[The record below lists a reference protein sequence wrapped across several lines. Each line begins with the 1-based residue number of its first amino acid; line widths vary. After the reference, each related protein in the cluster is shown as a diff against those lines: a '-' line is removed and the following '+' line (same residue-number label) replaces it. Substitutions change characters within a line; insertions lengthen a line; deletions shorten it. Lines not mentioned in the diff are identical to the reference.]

1 MYDVIIVGAGPA
13 GSTFARL
20 LDKKFSALV
29 IDKKSEN
36 GGFQKPCGGLL
47 APRAQQALA
56 MLGDTLPKELLVD
69 PQIFAVKTID
79 AKTGAVK
86 HYPREYVNVDRHK
99 FDLWLMGKIGEN
111 VEKQTG
117 AVTGIFALDGGGY
130 KVVYR
135 KDNGEQVCAEGKFLV
150 GADGANS
157 IVRKF
162 SNPKHKCRRYMSVQQ
177 WFENENEKPFYAC
190 VFDPSLT
197 DCYSWALMKD
207 GKFIFG
213 GAYPE
218 QGAREAFEKQKE
230 RLTAYG
236 FKFGEP
242 IKTEACF
249 VLRPKNAKS
258 FCFGDGGVFL
268 LGEAAG
274 LVSPSG
280 LEGISSA
287 ILSGVYLA
295 EAFNQNA
302 GGRYALNEKSLRKGY
317 LKKAKKLK
325 RRLTLKLLKCIPMY
339 SPFFR
344 KFVMKSGL
352 TSIPV
357 REEK

>member
-1 MYDVIIVGAGPA
+1 MYDVIIIGGGPA

-20 LDKKFSALV
+20 LDKKYSALM

-36 GGFQKPCGGLL
+36 GKFQKPCGGLL
-47 APRAQQALA
+47 APRTQQALA
-56 MLGDTLPKELLVD
+56 MLGDTLPKDLLVD
-69 PQIFAVKTID
+69 PQIFCVKTID
-79 AKTGAVK
+79 VKTGAIR

-111 VEKQTG
+111 VEKKRG
-117 AVTGIFALDGGGY
+117 FAREIIKTEKGYQVKYRTDDGEDG
-130 KVVYR
+130 V
-135 KDNGEQVCAEGKFLV
+135 AECRFLV

-157 IVRKF
+157 LVRKF
-162 SNPKHKCRRYMSVQQ
+162 SNPDHKCRRYTSVQQ
-177 WFENENEKPFYAC
+177 WFENVNEKPLYAC
-190 VFDPSLT
+190 VFDPAVT

-218 QGAREAFEKQKE
+218 KGAREAFEKKKE
-230 RLTAYG
+230 KLTGYG

-242 IKTEACF
+242 IKTEACL
-249 VLRPKNAKS
+249 VLRPKSGKE
-258 FCFGDGGVFL
+258 FCFGNEGAFL
-268 LGEAAG
+268 IGEAAG

-287 ILSGVYLA
+287 ILSGAYLA
-295 EAFNQNA
+295 DAFNQNQ
-302 GGRYALNEKSLRKGY
+302 GGRYEVNEKFIRKAY
-317 LKKAKKLK
+317 LKKVKKIK
-325 RRLTLKLLKCIPMY
+325 RRLTLKLIKCIPMY

-352 TSIPV
+352 TSISV
-357 REEK
+357 REE